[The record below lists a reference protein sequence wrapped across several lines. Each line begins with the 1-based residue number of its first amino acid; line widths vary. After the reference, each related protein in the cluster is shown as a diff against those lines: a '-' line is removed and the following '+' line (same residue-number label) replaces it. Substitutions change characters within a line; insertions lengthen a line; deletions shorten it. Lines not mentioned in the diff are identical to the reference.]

1 MVIGVLQF
9 ELLIH
14 DAQSLKDKRRVV
26 ASLKDRLH
34 RDLRVSVAEV
44 GLHDRP
50 SAARM
55 GVAIVARDGA
65 RAGEVLDKVAL
76 ALRRLTHAELGDMT
90 REVLH
95 DPRSVEPPEPD
106 EPQTHP
112 RTNHSLDSEMLARA
126 EAEDAA

>member
-26 ASLKDRLH
+26 ASLKERLH

-44 GLHDRP
+44 GLQDRP

-55 GVAIVARDGA
+55 AVALVARDGA
-65 RAGEVLDKVAL
+65 VAGEVLDKVVL
-76 ALRRLTHAELGDMT
+76 TLRRLHDAELGDMT
-90 REVLH
+90 REILH
-95 DPRSVEPPEPD
+95 DPNAPDSPLTPDTPP
-106 EPQTHP
+106 P
-112 RTNHSLDSEMLARA
+112 RTDHSLDREMLARA

>member
-44 GLHDRP
+44 GLQDRP

-55 GVAIVARDGA
+55 GVALVASDGA
-65 RAGEVLDKVAL
+65 RAGEVLDKVVL
-76 ALRRLTHAELGDMT
+76 ALRRLTDSELGDMT

-95 DPRSVEPPEPD
+95 DPRSVDPNDDPTPNPETD
-106 EPQTHP
+106 
-112 RTNHSLDSEMLARA
+112 HSLDSEMRARA

>member
-44 GLHDRP
+44 GLQDRP

-55 GVAIVARDGA
+55 AVALVARDGA

-76 ALRRLTHAELGDMT
+76 ALRRLTDAELGDMT
-90 REVLH
+90 REILH
-95 DPRSVEPPEPD
+95 DPRSPD
-106 EPQTHP
+106 PADDSAPHP
-112 RTNHSLDSEMLARA
+112 RTDHSLDSEMRARA

>member
-44 GLHDRP
+44 GLQDRP

-55 GVAIVARDGA
+55 AVALVAGDGA
-65 RAGEVLDKVAL
+65 RAGEVLDKVVL
-76 ALRRLTHAELGDMT
+76 ALRRLTDAELGDMT

-95 DPRSVEPPEPD
+95 DPRSVDPADDSAPN
-106 EPQTHP
+106 P
-112 RTNHSLDSEMLARA
+112 RTDHSLDSEMRARA